1 MNREM
6 CIVSVGEGAP
16 VYGCP
21 LVLRVPTIAG
31 GCGGMSS
38 ANIITTRLVA
48 GLDEVNRYAN
58 EFLGEQVLP
67 GDALAAEEA
76 FQRVYF
82 LVGAEHAGK
91 QAPRDRLRKIDSAQL
106 ALILD
111 SVGEPRGPLATA
123 LTNFVSVYLLLLV
136 YARASQV
143 LVRHTSRR
151 SNDLRYWDA
160 LHASVALK
168 WVYLVQVLPQRL
180 VGLARAVVAEG
191 RTERFELPA
200 TAWPA
205 HTVEDNQM
213 YFVWARARHVA
224 ATAAA
229 AAWRAVQRLMAV
241 PLYKLL
247 QMGHRHRRA
256 WRDPLGSLGAYLRI
270 ILGAP
275 LRAASRDIDFKRRAI
290 NDDIDAAA
298 YHLGCLI
305 QQLPTNINTVSREVR
320 QFVAAGDSEQFAAAL
335 STLETIYGGSD
346 GSTPQRLRQLLAKIE
361 RPASVSDTAP
371 PGWWTRHWP
380 VLLGALWF
388 APRSA
393 ALYANRHQIYRW
405 LQINLVDTVTGFVQ
419 NWLIKPIGDMLSVMR
434 HDDLAELSL
443 TSRESLQLD
452 LDLLE
457 RMVVDYSADYTAPSD
472 LEAMRSEIHD
482 AVKEGNL
489 TVLMSKYEQDIRTP
503 LKSTLKG
510 SLPRALLIQVQK
522 TKVDGAVAL
531 NGIDKL
537 LKSQQ
542 LVFGVV
548 SISPSVLIVY
558 QAWRVLRAQ
567 LFDRP
572 IVINGKQ
579 ATMVCL
585 KCLNTIDKYLSRYSE
600 ASAHERVYIEGYLL
614 IEVLSLKQQSLR
626 LLPNAV
632 KEMWVEDLDLLND
645 TRWSIEARLRVMARI
660 WSAYGH
666 YFR

>member
-1 MNREM
+1 MPW
-6 CIVSVGEGAP
+6 CTD
-16 VYGCP
+16 
-21 LVLRVPTIAG
+21 VPPRKRPRLLADG
-31 GCGGMSS
+31 GGMSS
-38 ANIITTRLVA
+38 ANIITARLAA
-48 GLDEVNRYAN
+48 GLDEVNRFAN
-58 EFLGEQVLP
+58 EFLGEQMLP

-82 LVGAEHAGK
+82 LVGAEHAAGK
-91 QAPRDRLRKIDSAQL
+91 QAPRDRLRKIDTAQL
-106 ALILD
+106 AQILD
-111 SVGEPRGPLATA
+111 SVDEPRGPLATA
-123 LTNFVSVYLLLLV
+123 LTNFVSVYLLLLI

-143 LVRHTSRR
+143 LVRHTSHR
-151 SNDLRYWDA
+151 SDDLRYWDA
-160 LHASVALK
+160 LHASAALK

-180 VGLARAVVAEG
+180 MALARAVVAEG

-205 HTVEDNQM
+205 HTVEDNQV
-213 YFVWARARHVA
+213 YFAWAQARHVA

-247 QMGHRHRRA
+247 QMRGHRRA
-256 WRDPLGSLGAYLRI
+256 LRDPLGSLGAYLRV

-275 LRAASRDIDFKRRAI
+275 LRAAARDIALKRRAI

-305 QQLPTNINTVSREVR
+305 QQLPADIDTVSREVR
-320 QFVAAGDSEQFAAAL
+320 QFVATGDSEQFAAAL
-335 STLETIYGGSD
+335 STLETIYGGSG

-393 ALYANRHQIYRW
+393 ALYANRHQIYQW
-405 LQINLVDTVTGFVQ
+405 LQTNLVDTATGFVQ

-457 RMVVDYSADYTAPSD
+457 RMVVDYTADYTAHGD

-482 AVKEGNL
+482 AVQEGNL

-503 LKSTLKG
+503 FKSTLKG